1 MAEMENFNFDTSDTN
16 FAEVSY
22 DGSKVANQALAE
34 TDKIYA
40 ASYERAKANAIA
52 DAEMRSRN
60 YQKFGKL
67 IGQAAEF
74 KKKLDQ
80 WNDTKQLEK
89 DQTDGRYVG
98 ADGRVYDKDGNVI
111 EGAKPEDIKP
121 PKTEKEN
128 KEAEQKVVA
137 EKQLNKESNA
147 HQIHQN

>member
-1 MAEMENFNFDTSDTN
+1 MAEMEQFNFDTSHTN
-16 FAEVSY
+16 YAEVSY

-80 WNDTKQLEK
+80 WNDTKALNE
-89 DQTDGRYVG
+89 DVTEGNYVG
-98 ADGRVYDKDGNVI
+98 ADGKVYGKDGKVI

-121 PKTEKEN
+121 PKTDKR
-128 KEAEQKVVA
+128 
-137 EKQLNKESNA
+137 KQRS
-147 HQIHQN
+147 

>member
-1 MAEMENFNFDTSDTN
+1 
-16 FAEVSY
+16 
-22 DGSKVANQALAE
+22 
-34 TDKIYA
+34 
-40 ASYERAKANAIA
+40 
-52 DAEMRSRN
+52 MRSRN

-111 EGAKPEDIKP
+111 EGAKPEDITP
-121 PKTEKEN
+121 PKSDKDN

-137 EKQLNKESNA
+137 EKKSK
-147 HQIHQN
+147 